1 MVRGYSLYVIIF
13 LIEDNEKGGAMG
25 QFMRAL
31 GLSAFL
37 LATRSLF
44 AAEMG
49 NLSTI
54 QTGES
59 SLTTVTEPKDV
70 ARVRIPLRLTR
81 FEPIVVQN
89 AQGTRRMDHKA
100 MAPVSYTLRATINR
114 SNHFYLADWHIET
127 IPMKWE
133 KETRNWQ
140 LEIKVFK
147 RYGQE
152 QELEEFIGTHSIQ
165 GRLLGNDKL
174 FTLEAQTRQL
184 FNNKRGSPVLLLET
198 GSIAVEKGN
207 IARRTP

>member
-1 MVRGYSLYVIIF
+1 
-13 LIEDNEKGGAMG
+13 MG
-25 QFMRAL
+25 QFVRAL
-31 GLSAFL
+31 GLSAIL
-37 LATRSLF
+37 LATRALF
-44 AAEMG
+44 AVEPG

-59 SLTTVTEPKDV
+59 SLTTVSEPKDV

-89 AQGTRRMDHKA
+89 AQGTRRMEYKA

-140 LEIKVFK
+140 VEIKVYK

-152 QELEEFIGTHSIQ
+152 QELEEFIGTHALR
-165 GRLLGNDKL
+165 GRLIGEDRL
-174 FTLEAQTRQL
+174 FTLETQSRQQ
-184 FNNKRGSPVLLLET
+184 FNNKRGSPVLLLES

-207 IARRTP
+207 VARRTP

>member
-1 MVRGYSLYVIIF
+1 MVWGYILHVIIF
-13 LIEDNEKGGAMG
+13 QIEDNGKGGVMG
-25 QFMRAL
+25 QFVRAL

-37 LATRSLF
+37 LASRTLF
-44 AAEMG
+44 AVEVG

-59 SLTTVTEPKDV
+59 SLTTVSEPKDV

-89 AQGTRRMDHKA
+89 AQGTRRMEYKA

-140 LEIKVFK
+140 VEVKIYK

-152 QELEEFIGTHSIQ
+152 QELEEFIGTQSLK
-165 GRLLGNDKL
+165 GRLVGEDRL
-174 FTLEAQTRQL
+174 FTLETQSRQQ
-184 FNNKRGSPVLLLET
+184 FNNKRGSPILLLES

-207 IARRTP
+207 VARRTP

>member
-1 MVRGYSLYVIIF
+1 
-13 LIEDNEKGGAMG
+13 MG
-25 QFMRAL
+25 QFVRAL
-31 GLSAFL
+31 GLGAFL

-44 AAEMG
+44 AAEAG

-59 SLTTVTEPKDV
+59 SLTTVSEPKDV
-70 ARVRIPLRLTR
+70 ARVRIPLKLTR

-89 AQGTRRMDHKA
+89 TEGTRRMEYKN

-140 LEIKVFK
+140 VEIKVYK
-147 RYGQE
+147 RYGQD
-152 QELEEFIGTHSIQ
+152 QELEEFIGTHAIQ
-165 GRLLGNDKL
+165 GRLVGDDKL
-174 FTLEAQTRQL
+174 FTLEAHSRQQ
-184 FNNKRGSPVLLLET
+184 FNNKRGSPVLLLES
-198 GSIAVEKGN
+198 GSIAIEKGN
-207 IARRTP
+207 VARRTP